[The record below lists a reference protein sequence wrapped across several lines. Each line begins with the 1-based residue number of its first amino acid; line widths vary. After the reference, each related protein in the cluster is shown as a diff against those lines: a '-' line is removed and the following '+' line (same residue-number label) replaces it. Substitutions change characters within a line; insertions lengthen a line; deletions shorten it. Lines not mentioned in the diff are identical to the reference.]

1 MVSLAE
7 GLSEAL
13 RLRTKETPDSYAAGI
28 NPKILRGVLQACVD
42 QSSSFLWHPYLEGV
56 KNRLQLLAYYPGG
69 SNGTGRPDNT
79 ADLYQCLSV
88 PVLQA
93 SLNMLA
99 AVQQL
104 CRDRLMVVEGD
115 RSAITMVVWAHY
127 VLGLT
132 VLVQGSPTVDVAFGT
147 AQLSIVIQFPQNE
160 LLWHSMSAA
169 HLMNASGEKL
179 LRIKQEETS
188 SISEITAERRIPIQG
203 YGMRMLEEL
212 QVQLTKAAIIDMGRY
227 AGGLV
232 LICAEHMYDQNSRI
246 EQAEIHCTKAYISS
260 KVPQAYTRTGDK

>member
-28 NPKILRGVLQACVD
+28 NPNILRGVLQACVD
-42 QSSSFLWHPYLEGV
+42 QTSSFLWHPYLESV

-93 SLNMLA
+93 SLDMLA

-104 CRDRLMVVEGD
+104 YRDSLMVVEGD
-115 RSAITMVVWAHY
+115 RIAITMLAWAHY

-132 VLVQGSPTVDVAFGT
+132 VLVQGSPTGDVAFGA
-147 AQLSIVIQFPQNE
+147 AQPSMVIQFPKSE
-160 LLWHSMSAA
+160 LLWHSTSAA
-169 HLMNASGEKL
+169 YLMNASGEEL

-212 QVQLTKAAIIDMGRY
+212 HVQLTKAAIIDMGRY
-227 AGGLV
+227 AGGLA
-232 LICAEHMYDQNSRI
+232 LICAEHMYDQIRGPN
-246 EQAEIHCTKAYISS
+246 
-260 KVPQAYTRTGDK
+260 TRRSIV